1 MQKSLFPFKDW
12 WQNKNAPDRF
22 MLMNKY
28 SVKTIND
35 KELKKMYNKEFK
47 Q

>member
-1 MQKSLFPFKDW
+1 MQQTLFPWKEW

-28 SVKTIND
+28 NIKQVND
-35 KELKKMYNKEFK
+35 KLIKRMYEKENL
-47 Q
+47 